1 MTRDELLEAL
11 ESDMGYVQ
19 AYRKKEEEYLQ
30 KDSFT
35 TRSIRDQKKNKT
47 KWLLLIGLPIGFVLL
62 NAINP
67 FKDPSTFTD
76 IFWGVVIALIA
87 SAILNKKEDKTHKA
101 ELAGLGNEMQQL
113 EDAYYKNSALPKVS
127 QGIHKTER
135 FYYYVSNF
143 IADDLKECA
152 KLYHQEEQN
161 ERIIG
166 SVEEVAD
173 SVWDSHSAMAGQL
186 SQVNQSLNSVNRGL
200 SSVNSNLNS
209 VKSNTERF

>member
-11 ESDMGYVQ
+11 EHDMGYVQ
-19 AYRKKEEEYLQ
+19 AYRKKEEEYIQ
-30 KDSFT
+30 KDSFS
-35 TRSIRDQKKNKT
+35 TRSILVRKKNKT

-76 IFWGVVIALIA
+76 IFWGVIIALIV
-87 SAILNKKEDKTHKA
+87 SLVLSKKEDKAYNA
-101 ELAGLGNEMQQL
+101 ELAGLGNEMHQL
-113 EDAYYKNSALPKVS
+113 EDTYYKNSALPSVS
-127 QGIHKTER
+127 QGIYKTER
-135 FYYYVSNF
+135 FYYYVSTF

-152 KLYHQEEQN
+152 KLFHQEEQN
-161 ERIIG
+161 DRIIG

-209 VKSNTERF
+209 VKSNTERL